1 MSLLEHG
8 GNRFVHS
15 LYFLLC
21 GASDSEEAPAARFEL
36 ASPFGRQLSRHE
48 HGKSNGQRPSVD
60 WVEFEARLDAQY
72 SARHAR
78 QLFLRATKYQAA
90 AFDADKAAQ
99 LKAVSKDSRR
109 YVMESLAALSK
120 LTGTCEKWQA
130 VKLQSG
136 HYRHRSLRLSRYF
149 LPRT

>member
-1 MSLLEHG
+1 M
-8 GNRFVHS
+8 
-15 LYFLLC
+15 
-21 GASDSEEAPAARFEL
+21 EEIGLSIPYISFSAAPAIVRRRRRQDLNLQALSDGSFQDMNTVSQTVN
-36 ASPFGRQLSRHE
+36 AS
-48 HGKSNGQRPSVD
+48 SVD
-60 WVEFEARLDAQY
+60 WVEFKARLDAEY

-120 LTGTCEKWQA
+120 FTGTCEKWQA

-136 HYRHRSLRLSRYF
+136 NYRHRSLRLSRYF